1 MNDLDALFE
10 DDSSADRLPA
20 AARPHGAD
28 DLVRLIGPKGSS
40 SSERRVFRDVEALVS
55 KIGAPGAIDHARPAG
70 WSAPEAA
77 VAGNRPLNL
86 VGSSG
91 RISLLSI
98 VVAVLA
104 IFCVVAAVALGIYR
118 QVTADPVDAAM
129 ASLVEAESQ
138 VQNDLQG
145 LATAVALYAQ
155 TADQADS
162 LVAAAGQTLPS
173 LTGKVEQSVL
183 SAAVAARDALANA
196 VTPRAD
202 FEVPVYE
209 RGAMDPTSVAA
220 IARAT
225 DKAWA
230 QRVGIPDR
238 LSAVRS
244 ERSEVV
250 RAVDEFIARLDAV
263 GQRVAVDA
271 PHELDQ
277 NDVATDETREKVAA
291 AASVVGQTT
300 GADLFAALDS
310 YAVAVDELRS
320 ETQSV
325 LAEST
330 IPRTT
335 SPRTV
340 LPTSSAAPEPTPS
353 ESSSSEPVTPPSDPP
368 SDTPTTDP
376 APMPTPTLGLG

>member
-1 MNDLDALFE
+1 MNDLDALFD
-10 DDSSADRLPA
+10 DDSSADRPPV
-20 AARPHGAD
+20 AARTDAAD
-28 DLVRLIGPKGSS
+28 DLVRLVGPQGPSS
-40 SSERRVFRDVEALVS
+40 GERRVFRDVEALVS
-55 KIGAPGAIDHARPAG
+55 KIGAPGAIDHTPPAG

-86 VGSSG
+86 MGSSG

-104 IFCVVAAVALGIYR
+104 ILCVVAAVALGIYR
-118 QVTADPVDAAM
+118 QLTADPVDAAM
-129 ASLVEAESQ
+129 ASLVEAESE

-145 LATAVALYAQ
+145 LATAVDLYTQ

-162 LVAAAGQTLPS
+162 LVAAANQTLPS
-173 LTGKVEQSVL
+173 LDGKVEQGVL
-183 SAAVAARDALANA
+183 SAAVAARDSLAVA

-209 RGAMDPTSVAA
+209 RGAMDATSVAA
-220 IARAT
+220 IASAT
-225 DKAWA
+225 DKVRA
-230 QRVGIPDR
+230 QRVDIPDR

-250 RAVDEFIARLDAV
+250 QAVSEFIARLDAV
-263 GQRVAVDA
+263 GQRVAADVTQ
-271 PHELDQ
+271 ELEQ
-277 NDVATDETREKVAA
+277 NDAATDEARAKVTA

-300 GADLFAALDS
+300 GADLFAPLNA

-325 LAEST
+325 FEET
-330 IPRTT
+330 TTPRTT

-340 LPTSSAAPEPTPS
+340 LPTSSATPEPAPS
-353 ESSSSEPVTPPSDPP
+353 EPTSSEPVTPPSAPP
-368 SDTPTTDP
+368 SDTPTDP
-376 APMPTPTLGLG
+376 APAPTPTLGLG